1 MSRFKFLA
9 GMAAM
14 FFMGLG
20 APAAAQDCDI
30 MHALQIDVKDGRF
43 KVFLNGV
50 YLYEDDDKLIKHARG
65 FNAWQ
70 VQGEN
75 LVRVEFDGKAGDFS
89 VIRAC
94 RGAFPDKNG
103 DFPDADTVGEAKF
116 DGTAS
121 KDMRFHREAPV
132 GAEYMKA
139 EIAGDDGLMEAIKK
153 LQDAAASGDVDT
165 VMAMHAPMFRDAE
178 RRGMSLDWL
187 TTYMR
192 DILSKNPVDI
202 ATGLVAKP
210 IMGGRAYQ
218 VLNAEQKS
226 AISLNAVYKDTKVF
240 WNSGT
245 FWARFDGKW
254 LILAL

>member
-1 MSRFKFLA
+1 MSSFKFWTS
-9 GMAAM
+9 MAAM
-14 FFMGLG
+14 FF
-20 APAAAQDCDI
+20 AAIATPAAAQDCDV
-30 MHALQIDVKDGRF
+30 MHALQIDVEDGRF
-43 KVFLNGV
+43 KVYLNGV

-65 FNAWQ
+65 FSDWL

-89 VIRAC
+89 VIRVC
-94 RGAFPDKNG
+94 RGAFPDETG

-121 KDMRFHREAPV
+121 KDMRFNREAPV
-132 GAEYMKA
+132 EAEYMKA
-139 EIAGDDGLMEAIKK
+139 EIAGDVGLMAAIKK

-165 VMAMHAPMFRDAE
+165 VLAMHAPMFRDAE
-178 RRGMSLDWL
+178 RQGVSLDWL

-192 DILSKNPVDI
+192 DILSKNPI
-202 ATGLVAKP
+202 NIETGLVAKP

-218 VLNAEQKS
+218 VLSAEQKS
-226 AISLNAVYKDTKVF
+226 AISLNAVYNGTKVF

-245 FWARFDGKW
+245 FWARFDGDW
-254 LILAL
+254 FVLAL